1 MLSQKQLAEEARKER
16 EYNKLSEAI
25 INKSPF
31 GQWYPL
37 MIGASNLLRKNL
49 KKVVGIDEDGR
60 PLVVYKTDIG
70 KALGVWSTP
79 THEVISKDLS
89 RNDWKGA
96 LGALLGGGQIAEI
109 RKQKKAKFFDISPK
123 EVGEQYNKTLVEARK
138 KAQQQGKPEPK
149 EREVTIIDD
158 GTDNAP
164 DVENKSEIN
173 YVPIVII
180 SAIGLATVIGIAI
193 HLKNK

>member
-1 MLSQKQLAEEARKER
+1 
-16 EYNKLSEAI
+16 
-25 INKSPF
+25 
-31 GQWYPL
+31 

-70 KALGVWSTP
+70 KSFRSLVYP

-89 RNDWKGA
+89 RNDWKEKT

-123 EVGEQYNKTLVEARK
+123 EVGEQYNKTLVETRK
-138 KAQQQGKPEPK
+138 KHNNKGKPEPK

-164 DVENKSEIN
+164 
-173 YVPIVII
+173 
-180 SAIGLATVIGIAI
+180 
-193 HLKNK
+193 